1 MNTDMESYKT
11 FVDVFKGYLD
21 TALTAN
27 IWFYALT
34 GAVVSYYLKNR
45 ENARYLKFSLILPF
59 VLGILII
66 VLSGAGI
73 GQAHLIEGLM
83 LKASGL
89 RLEHVPAA
97 EVLVNFFKASIG
109 LISAVCIGLILL
121 FIFLE
126 DFRFKTGI
134 VRNKWLRR
142 CFWILFILLICGYFI
157 WLYRRLFI

>member
-1 MNTDMESYKT
+1 MNTDMESYKA

-34 GAVVSYYLKNR
+34 GAVVSYYLKNK
-45 ENARYLKFSLILPF
+45 EDARYLRFSLILPF

-66 VLSGAGI
+66 VLSMAGI
-73 GQAHLIEGLM
+73 DQAHLIEGLM
-83 LKASGL
+83 IKASGIT
-89 RLEHVPAA
+89 LEHVPAT

-109 LISAVCIGLILL
+109 LISVVCIGLILL

-126 DFRFKTGI
+126 DFRLKTKI
-134 VRNKWLRR
+134 VRKKWRKR
-142 CFWILFILLICGYFI
+142 CFWSIFILLILGYFT
-157 WLYRRLFI
+157 WLYCWLLT